1 MTPVIAVFTGG
12 RYAADMT
19 RLHTSLVLLSLSST
33 LTLACGGNSA
43 SNTGAPAPANTSAPA
58 APAVATPAVADGRKV
73 DISADDTMKFS
84 TVEITA
90 TPGERLS
97 VSFTNKGATP
107 KFSMGHNWILLNPKV
122 DLDAFLAAAA
132 ASSATEYV
140 PADKKADILAST
152 KLLGPGE
159 TDTATFNAPTTP
171 GRYPFVCSFAG
182 HAQLG
187 MKGVLIVK

>member
-1 MTPVIAVFTGG
+1 MS
-12 RYAADMT
+12 

-43 SNTGAPAPANTSAPA
+43 SNAGAPAPAASAAPA
-58 APAVATPAVADGRKV
+58 APAAATPAVADGRKV
-73 DISADDTMKFS
+73 EISADDLMKFS

-90 TPGERLS
+90 APGERLS
-97 VSFTNKGATP
+97 VSLTNKGATP
-107 KFSMGHNWILLNPKV
+107 KFSMGHNWILLNAKV

-140 PADKKADILAST
+140 PADKKSEILAAT

-159 TDTATFNAPTTP
+159 TDTATFNAPTAP

-182 HAQLG
+182 HAGLG